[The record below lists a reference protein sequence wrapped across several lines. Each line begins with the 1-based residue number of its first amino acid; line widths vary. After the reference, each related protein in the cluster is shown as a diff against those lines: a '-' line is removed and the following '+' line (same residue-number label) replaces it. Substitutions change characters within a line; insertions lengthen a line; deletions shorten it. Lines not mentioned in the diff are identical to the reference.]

1 MYVITIVDVKR
12 KRGKNNAKWKLKTK
26 LRSNIKT
33 KLRAARRKAKEPSA
47 PLKKKQIMNKVKKV
61 ATVAS
66 RLNPATAPIQFL
78 KDVRNRKSFLNKK
91 SKIKVEK

>member
-1 MYVITIVDVKR
+1 MPS
-12 KRGKNNAKWKLKTK
+12 G
-26 LRSNIKT
+26 NIKT
-33 KLRAARRKAKEPSA
+33 KLRADVAKRIKKPSA
-47 PLKKKQIMNKVKKV
+47 PSKKKQLMNKVKKV

-91 SKIKVEK
+91 TKIKVEK